1 MRKAMDN
8 HLRFLSQRIKL
19 FAGAALI
26 SAVLLALFAYLAGRF
41 ASIFF
46 ILVWNWL
53 ALILIVLPL
62 TGYYWIYRPYCGTR
76 DSFRRFIEGYISVH
90 ELRNMMAPL
99 SPEIEQFVA
108 SIDGAM
114 ESMRNL
120 DLSKRQAQY
129 RALQNQINPHFLYN
143 TLEGI
148 RSEALIAG
156 LDSLADMTEALA
168 GFFRYTISKAEN
180 LVTVEEELDNCRTYF
195 KIQQYRFGSRLR
207 MDIRIDP
214 EDERELLGCLIPKL
228 TLQPILENSIIH
240 GIELKLGEGHIQI
253 DVSRSQQRLLITV
266 CDDGVGMDMEALR
279 QLNNKLGSKEEELRD
294 ITHEERGGIALTNV
308 NNRIHLI
315 FGEEYGMHVY
325 SVEGEETTVALTIP
339 VMTEE
344 SRLLGGEGGGA
355 A

>member
-1 MRKAMDN
+1 MN
-8 HLRFLSQRIKL
+8 NQLRFLSRRIRL
-19 FAGAALI
+19 YAGALLLSA
-26 SAVLLALFAYLAGRF
+26 AVLALLAWLAGRY
-41 ASIFF
+41 ASIFS
-46 ILVWNWL
+46 ILGWGWL
-53 ALILIVLPL
+53 AMNLIALPV
-62 TGYYWIYRPYCGTR
+62 TGYYWIYRPYCATR

-90 ELRNMMAPL
+90 ELRGMIAPL
-99 SPEIEQFVA
+99 SPEIEQFIA

-156 LDSLADMTEALA
+156 LDNLADMTEALA
-168 GFFRYTISKAEN
+168 TFFRYTISKAEN

-253 DVSRSQQRLLITV
+253 DVSRSQRRLLISV
-266 CDDGVGMDMEALR
+266 KDDGVGMGPEVLR
-279 QLNNKLGSKEEELRD
+279 QLNEKLGSKEEELRD

-339 VMTEE
+339 VITEE
-344 SRLLGGEGGGA
+344 SSLERGKSGNPE
-355 A
+355 

>member
-1 MRKAMDN
+1 MKDDFRY
-8 HLRFLSQRIKL
+8 LSRRV
-19 FAGAALI
+19 AAFCLI
-26 SAVLLALFAYLAGRF
+26 AAAATALMLLCAYLAGRDAARF
-41 ASIFF
+41 RLLAWAALAAGFF
-46 ILVWNWL
+46 GVS
-53 ALILIVLPL
+53 AL
-62 TGYYWIYRPYCGTR
+62 GYHWIYKPYCRSR

-90 ELRNMMAPL
+90 ELRDL
-99 SPEIEQFVA
+99 TGDVSLEIEQFIA
-108 SIDGAM
+108 AIDGAM

-168 GFFRYTISKAEN
+168 TFFRYTISKVEN
-180 LVTVEEELDNCRTYF
+180 LVTVEEELENCHTYF
-195 KIQQYRFGSRLR
+195 KIQRYRFGNRLHLNVN
-207 MDIRIDP
+207 IDP

-240 GIELKLGEGHIQI
+240 GIELKLGEGHVQI
-253 DVSRSQQRLLITV
+253 DISRSLQRLLITV
-266 CDDGVGMDMEALR
+266 RDDGVGMDMETLR

-339 VMTEE
+339 VVTEE
-344 SRLLGGEGGGA
+344 SRLRGREGGDA